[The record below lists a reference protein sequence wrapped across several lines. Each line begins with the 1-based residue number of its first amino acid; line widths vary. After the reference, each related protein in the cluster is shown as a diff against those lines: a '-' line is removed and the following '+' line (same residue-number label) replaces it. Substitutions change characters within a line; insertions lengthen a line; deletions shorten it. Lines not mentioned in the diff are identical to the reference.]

1 MTTSTLTTG
10 WDTANFA
17 MANGL
22 DRVLLYGKPGTGKTY
37 FGLNYHLGTS
47 KSYRLICTDEMTDGD
62 MIGKYKQNDNGIW
75 RFEEGVAIKAWRT
88 GGRLVVDEINRVNGD
103 IEARLMAIIDTVA
116 SSSFEHPE
124 TGEIIRPAQ
133 GFSVVATMNGEPDDL
148 SPAVLDRLVV
158 RVEIEQP
165 HPDAIA
171 ALPAELRDIALEYSM
186 RDDADRYSLRSFFAF
201 AGLLKSSG
209 NLEASARVCLP
220 RIANSIVGA
229 LAITQ
234 SESAQSITRPESAQN
249 VSTF

>member
-10 WDTANFA
+10 WETANFA

-22 DRVLLYGKPGTGKTY
+22 DRVLLHGTPGTGKTY

-133 GFSVVATMNGEPDDL
+133 GFSVVATMNGEPEDL

-171 ALPAELRDIALEYSM
+171 ALPTELQDIALEYAM

-201 AGLLKSSG
+201 AGLLKASG
-209 NLEASARVCLP
+209 NLEASAHVCLP
-220 RIANSIVGA
+220 RIAKSIVGA
-229 LAITQ
+229 LSITQ
-234 SESAQSITRPESAQN
+234 SEATSVERPNPVQE
-249 VSTF
+249 VSQF

>member
-1 MTTSTLTTG
+1 
-10 WDTANFA
+10 

-171 ALPAELRDIALEYSM
+171 ALPAELRDIALEYAM

-201 AGLLKSSG
+201 AGLLKASG

-234 SESAQSITRPESAQN
+234 SEAVQNIPRPESVQN

>member
-1 MTTSTLTTG
+1 
-10 WDTANFA
+10 

-37 FGLNYHLGTS
+37 FGLNYHLNDK

-133 GFSVVATMNGEPDDL
+133 GFSVVATMNGEPEDL

-165 HPDAIA
+165 HPDAIQ
-171 ALPAELRDIALEYSM
+171 ALPAELRDIALEYAM

-201 AGLLKSSG
+201 AELLKNSG
-209 NLEASARVCLP
+209 NLQASAQVCLP
-220 RIANSIVGA
+220 RIAKSIVGA
-229 LAITQ
+229 LTITQ
-234 SESAQSITRPESAQN
+234 SETMTNVVRPVVIAEPSP
-249 VSTF
+249 F

>member
-1 MTTSTLTTG
+1 
-10 WDTANFA
+10 

-133 GFSVVATMNGEPDDL
+133 GFSVVATMNGEPEDL

-171 ALPAELRDIALEYSM
+171 ALPAELRDIALEYAM

-201 AGLLKSSG
+201 AGLLKTSG
-209 NLEASARVCLP
+209 NLEASAHVCLP
-220 RIANSIVGA
+220 RIAKSIVGA

-234 SESAQSITRPESAQN
+234 SEAVQNIPRPESAVQE
-249 VSTF
+249 VSRF

>member
-1 MTTSTLTTG
+1 MTTATLTSTMTG
-10 WDTANFA
+10 WQMANFA
-17 MANGL
+17 MSNGL

-37 FGLNYHLGTS
+37 FGLNYHLNAQ

-103 IEARLMAIIDTVA
+103 IESRLMAVIDTVA
-116 SSSFEHPE
+116 SSSYEHPE
-124 TGEIIRPAQ
+124 TGEVIRPAA
-133 GFSVVATMNGEPDDL
+133 GFSVVATMNGEPEDL

-171 ALPAELRDIALEYSM
+171 ALPTELQEIALEYSM

-201 AGLLKSSG
+201 AHLLKQSN
-209 NLEASARVCLP
+209 NLAASAQICLP
-220 RIANSIVGA
+220 RIANSIVSA

-234 SESAQSITRPESAQN
+234 AEQISATAPVAGGIIQ
-249 VSTF
+249 